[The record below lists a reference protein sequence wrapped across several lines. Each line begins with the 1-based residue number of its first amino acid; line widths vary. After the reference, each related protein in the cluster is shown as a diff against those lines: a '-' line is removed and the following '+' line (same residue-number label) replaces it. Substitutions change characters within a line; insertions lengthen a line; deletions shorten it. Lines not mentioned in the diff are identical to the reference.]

1 MDLQNLETIL
11 NNALTNSTEANVKTQ
26 IQSAIDLIEAE
37 KNRNL
42 EALHN
47 DAFIA
52 IQDLLAKAR
61 KTDKTNVRLQDFF
74 GFDSKGE
81 VIKIEIPYSQITE
94 TED

>member
-26 IQSAIDLIEAE
+26 IQSAIDLVEAE
-37 KNRNL
+37 NNRDL

-52 IQDLLAKAR
+52 IQDLITKAR
-61 KTDKTNVRLQDFF
+61 KTDKTNVSFHAFF
-74 GFDSKGE
+74 GFSSKGE
-81 VIKIEIPYSQITE
+81 VIKTEIPYSQITE
-94 TED
+94 IEE

>member
-52 IQDLLAKAR
+52 IQDLLAKAK
-61 KTDKTNVRLQDFF
+61 KTDKTNVSLHAFF
-74 GFDSKGE
+74 GFSSKGE
-81 VIKIEIPYSQITE
+81 VIKTEIPYSQITE
-94 TED
+94 IEE